1 MLQVHIQPFRDMI
14 DGMRMDLVKSRYR
27 TYDEL
32 YGYCYKVAGTVAL
45 MTTPVMG
52 IDPAY
57 AVRSATSSMVY
68 ARTGSH
74 LRMNR
79 LSACQLVALL
89 RDATRHGAGQV
100 GRMTLNATL
109 PCKTRP
115 SSREV
120 SHTLLRS
127 C

>member
-1 MLQVHIQPFRDMI
+1 VRQVHIQPFRDMI

-57 AVRSATSSMVY
+57 PV
-68 ARTGSH
+68 
-74 LRMNR
+74 R
-79 LSACQLVALL
+79 LSNTCS
-89 RDATRHGAGQV
+89 RATES
-100 GRMTLNATL
+100 
-109 PCKTRP
+109 TRA
-115 SSREV
+115 
-120 SHTLLRS
+120 
-127 C
+127 

>member
-1 MLQVHIQPFRDMI
+1 MSLHRASQVHIQPFRDMI

-57 AVRSATSSMVY
+57 QVWPPQALTFMSLCSSGAAPMTDEV
-68 ARTGSH
+68 A
-74 LRMNR
+74 M
-79 LSACQLVALL
+79 QDLVQSV
-89 RDATRHGAGQV
+89 TH
-100 GRMTLNATL
+100 
-109 PCKTRP
+109 
-115 SSREV
+115 
-120 SHTLLRS
+120 
-127 C
+127 